1 MKDCDPTTG
10 IPDSDEGYDDEYM
23 LEDFDVIV
31 ADQVKKTKINNF
43 TAAWD
48 SADSDGK
55 DYVEISTASTINI
68 VSHSLLEWVELE
80 ETYQL
85 ATVHTLQEAVQTIIK
100 FLGLASVNNTE
111 RVAEG
116 SQTHALMCSGKFI
129 VAILLQRRFNTI

>member
-31 ADQVKKTKINNF
+31 ADQVKKTKVNNF

-55 DYVEISTASTINI
+55 DSVNISTSITTNI
-68 VSHSLLEWVELE
+68 FLIHFQNGWNWKRHTSWPLL
-80 ETYQL
+80 TRF
-85 ATVHTLQEAVQTIIK
+85 K
-100 FLGLASVNNTE
+100 
-111 RVAEG
+111 
-116 SQTHALMCSGKFI
+116 
-129 VAILLQRRFNTI
+129 RRFKPLLNSWDLRL